1 MAKAT
6 PNINKLAQESV
17 VFDSAYA
24 TAGSTPSRASFL
36 TARHALRSGMV
47 SGSRF
52 GLSYFSPAQ
61 SGSLDPQEL
70 TLPEMLKTDIAYG
83 PMGHFGTWH
92 LGYGNGD
99 GTGLPLHHGYD
110 HFFGTLAQPS
120 LKSCDNNVGTQST
133 VAQDKYGNPLDAE
146 TPEAQAAAAEAAAG
160 EASARASLGT
170 TTTQHEYGL
179 TWWAMWSLTSI
190 VWQSLVVLTIVSWF
204 ADMMSNKTCVRVLFV
219 VVAVLMLPCFLV
231 LDTLTLSNPSSC
243 ILLRNDRIV
252 EQPVRMGTYLRRVT
266 DEALHFV
273 ESTMTCSRHRC
284 QERKSFAMTVSY
296 PMPPP
301 NSLNALFGDDY
312 TGLGKEADALAEV
325 DHNIGVLLRKINH
338 LGLRSRTLVVL
349 TGFAP
354 DYFSAQ
360 TGRNGPMRVPLVVSF
375 EGHTSEGMR
384 DHHPVDIMDIMPT
397 FLQLADVPSPVH
409 LDGQSFW
416 PLIHKHAT
424 KDMRAQ
430 AQRQAQNRPLL
441 HYCRDTAV
449 GMSKG
454 DYTLLLEEGDGTHSC
469 GGRQLVPPR
478 LCNRATDPHCK
489 DWIAL
494 GPSMDQD
501 MGLIASAMLDAWQ
514 PQHEHVMQDDTGAR
528 KTTAWPV
535 WSNYPCCGDTCTCA
549 RDVPPQK
556 GQAPRAKPKSGG
568 RAYAGEIV

>member
-1 MAKAT
+1 
-6 PNINKLAQESV
+6 
-17 VFDSAYA
+17 
-24 TAGSTPSRASFL
+24 
-36 TARHALRSGMV
+36 
-47 SGSRF
+47 
-52 GLSYFSPAQ
+52 
-61 SGSLDPQEL
+61 
-70 TLPEMLKTDIAYG
+70 
-83 PMGHFGTWH
+83 
-92 LGYGNGD
+92 
-99 GTGLPLHHGYD
+99 
-110 HFFGTLAQPS
+110 
-120 LKSCDNNVGTQST
+120 
-133 VAQDKYGNPLDAE
+133 
-146 TPEAQAAAAEAAAG
+146 
-160 EASARASLGT
+160 
-170 TTTQHEYGL
+170 
-179 TWWAMWSLTSI
+179 
-190 VWQSLVVLTIVSWF
+190 
-204 ADMMSNKTCVRVLFV
+204 
-219 VVAVLMLPCFLV
+219 
-231 LDTLTLSNPSSC
+231 
-243 ILLRNDRIV
+243 
-252 EQPVRMGTYLRRVT
+252 
-266 DEALHFV
+266 
-273 ESTMTCSRHRC
+273 
-284 QERKSFAMTVSY
+284 
-296 PMPPP
+296 
-301 NSLNALFGDDY
+301 
-312 TGLGKEADALAEV
+312 
-325 DHNIGVLLRKINH
+325 LLRKINH

-360 TGRNGPMRVPLVVSF
+360 TGRNGPMRVPLVVNF

-514 PQHEHVMQDDTGAR
+514 PQHEHVLQDDTGAR

-549 RDVPPQK
+549 RDVHIFACCRCISTYTQRFRK
-556 GQAPRAKPKSGG
+556 GVDNLHCKIRKST
-568 RAYAGEIV
+568 RRNSYNAQCNSTKLDRPTHRVSNNPEKELECMGENNLK